1 MSDEQ
6 LTNHLLTILLLELG
20 GKQFSNFF
28 CIFFQVPNKLVSRH
42 CTGEGFPCGF
52 PFAAPV
58 GNDTYSN
65 TSGVVRP
72 CRQPGASP
80 SPHLRPW

>member
-28 CIFFQVPNKLVSRH
+28 CILFQVPNKLVSRH
-42 CTGEGFPCGF
+42 CTGEGFPCGGDTWN
-52 PFAAPV
+52 V
-58 GNDTYSN
+58 GRQ
-65 TSGVVRP
+65 RP
-72 CRQPGASP
+72 TNLAIMLLIST
-80 SPHLRPW
+80 